1 MGSVILIA
9 MIIIFA
15 GAAYFGKTLYG
26 TPGLGGVIAL
36 FVAVFVVLWALGGLQ
51 FS

>member
-15 GAAYFGKTLYG
+15 AAAYFGKTWYG
-26 TPGLGGVIAL
+26 TPGLGGVIGL
-36 FVAVFVVLWALGGLQ
+36 FGAIFIALWALGGLQ
-51 FS
+51 LG

>member
-15 GAAYFGKTLYG
+15 AAAYFGKTWYG
-26 TPGLGGVIAL
+26 TEGLGGAIAL
-36 FVAVFVVLWALGGLQ
+36 FAAVFVALWALGGLQ
-51 FS
+51 LS